1 MPNKI
6 NSDSLYQLLIH
17 NSNFLIFLKLSGLI
31 WIVTQTMTTHHIYKD
46 VWSLYSSPPTF
57 FPPPHW
63 SVANPVLIC
72 IYRILHSRFVPLLPL
87 NVLKLFH
94 CVHKCF
100 VSCKWKLAESAWLNK
115 TQSFGQVFF
124 LGVLCAS
131 YYIRSHPL
139 FICFQWCYSHLLG
152 IASDNPNS
160 PW

>member
-63 SVANPVLIC
+63 SVANPVLIY
-72 IYRILHSRFVPLLPL
+72 IYRILHSRFVPLLPF

-124 LGVLCAS
+124 LDVALCFILHQEPPTVYLLS
-131 YYIRSHPL
+131 VMLQPL
-139 FICFQWCYSHLLG
+139 IGYS
-152 IASDNPNS
+152 
-160 PW
+160 